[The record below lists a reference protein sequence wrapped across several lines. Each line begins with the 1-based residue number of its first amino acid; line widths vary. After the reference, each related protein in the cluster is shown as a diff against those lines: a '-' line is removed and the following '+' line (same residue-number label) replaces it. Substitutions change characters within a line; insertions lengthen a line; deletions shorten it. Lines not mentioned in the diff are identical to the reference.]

1 MKTLYQNLTAL
12 LNADTAATY
21 APATRQYFFRY
32 VR

>member
-1 MKTLYQNLTAL
+1 MKNLYLTLTTLLTG
-12 LNADTAATY
+12 NTDTQY